1 MKPAILLAT
10 FVVVAHLPAVFIAG
24 FAYDDGPAILE
35 HPDLRSFANVPRLFR
50 TEYWGAD
57 RANQMYRPLQQVSY
71 LVDGA
76 IFGFAPRATHA
87 VQLAWH
93 VAAVLAGYALLR
105 RVGLSLGPA
114 FAASAAFAV
123 HPAMTDASVWISG
136 RCDVQSLLFSA
147 ASLAVLSRPG
157 VISSRSSAF
166 AAGLFL
172 CGAFSKE
179 VALAVPGAAWFLF
192 GRRALQAWPWFLAA
206 LVVYGIFR
214 GGAVPGFL
222 PGIPNENG
230 VVLQDRG
237 FFERAGIGARA
248 QLLLVGRLFA
258 PWLTVADHRAHQAA
272 LPDTPVGLDGVAS
285 CAVFV
290 AVAVAGA
297 FCRGAGRV
305 GLCLRLS
312 AAAACF
318 FVPVLQWWPIGAI
331 MPERFLYVPG
341 FFLLAAFAHAVE
353 PAAIRRP
360 RTAVFLAA
368 TVIVGLAF
376 GLAIR
381 SEVYRNDGTY
391 FRDVL
396 STYPEDER
404 AWNNLGV
411 FLMLDAEPPDF
422 DGADA
427 AFARALAIRPTYRR
441 GRLNAA
447 RSILERVRVTH
458 DASGLDGVDD
468 LLRPG
473 VERGDR
479 DALALV
485 GRAELERAER
495 ETDPELLI
503 VRLERAES
511 AFRAAG
517 LEREAS
523 QATRRLAAE
532 TRRSR

>member
-1 MKPAILLAT
+1 MKPALLLAA
-10 FVVVAHLPAVFIAG
+10 FVVVAHLPAVFTAG

-35 HPDLRSFANVPRLFR
+35 HPDLRSFANAPRLFR

-57 RANQMYRPLQQVSY
+57 RANQMYRPLQQASY

-76 IFGFAPRATHA
+76 VFGFERRATHA
-87 VQLAWH
+87 IHLAWH
-93 VAAVLAGYALLR
+93 VAAVVAGYALLR
-105 RVGLSLGPA
+105 RLGLALGAA

-136 RCDVQSLLFSA
+136 RCDVQALLCSA
-147 ASLAVLSRPG
+147 ASLALLAKPG
-157 VISSRSSAF
+157 APSAKASCL
-166 AAGLFL
+166 AAVLFL

-192 GRRALQAWPWFLAA
+192 GRRALKAWPWFLAA
-206 LVVYGIFR
+206 IVVYGIFR
-214 GGAVPGFL
+214 LTAVPGFL

-230 VVLQDRG
+230 VVLQDRS

-248 QLLLVGRLFA
+248 QLFLVGRLFA
-258 PWLTVADHRAHQAA
+258 PWLAVADHRAHWAA
-272 LPDTPVGLDGVAS
+272 LPDTPVGLDGVAAS
-285 CAVFV
+285 AVFLAA
-290 AVAVAGA
+290 AVGGAV
-297 FCRGAGRV
+297 FRGATRV
-305 GLCLRLS
+305 GLCLRLI
-312 AAAACF
+312 AVAACF

-353 PAAIRRP
+353 PAAVRRP
-360 RTAVFLAA
+360 RFAAIAAGATIVALAA
-368 TVIVGLAF
+368 GLAV
-376 GLAIR
+376 R
-381 SEVYRNDGTY
+381 TVVYRDDGTY

-396 STYPEDER
+396 RAYPADER

-411 FLMLDAEPPDF
+411 FLMLDADPPDF
-422 DGADA
+422 DGADQ
-427 AFARALAIRPTYRR
+427 AFARALAVRPAYRR
-441 GRLNAA
+441 GRMNAA

-458 DASGLDGVDD
+458 DARGLDRIDE

-495 ETDPELLI
+495 EADPELLI
-503 VRLERAES
+503 VHLERAES
-511 AFRAAG
+511 AFQAAG
-517 LEREAS
+517 LAREAARAS
-523 QATRRLAAE
+523 TRLAAA